1 MQWNIVDDDE
11 NCTAKGYKIAMEM
24 LKEITH

>member
-1 MQWNIVDDDE
+1 MQRNIVDDDE

-24 LKEITH
+24 LKERTH

>member
-1 MQWNIVDDDE
+1 MQRNIVDDDE

-24 LKEITH
+24 LKERTN